1 MQNTILQPVVQVI
14 YNKKDITENISKYI
28 ESLTYTDYEK
38 DQSDELSIVLNDYDK
53 LFQNNWYPEK
63 GDKISAKIGYKGQPL
78 LDCGVFTIDEPD
90 IELSVDGDK
99 FTINA
104 LAASINEKIR
114 QKNSKSYVN
123 KTLIDIAREIAK
135 KHGYTVAGNGSA
147 AIDQNSKNSTNIGA
161 EGEKAGFIK
170 IPYEIQYKESDIA
183 FLARIA
189 QNYGYIFKLT
199 DNVISFVPAENLET
213 SKSLSV
219 ITRKDIKSA
228 HFRDCGTKK
237 YTACSAR
244 YLNPKTGKYVSYTA
258 RAETNTENN
267 ETFKLDTKYS
277 TKEAAIRAANAGL
290 KNGSKEVEGEI
301 EFVLGHTKA
310 IAGVNF
316 DINFNIVHD
325 GKFHITQSTHTVT
338 RENYETSISIRK
350 AA

>member
-1 MQNTILQPVVQVI
+1 MEKMTKSVLKPVVQVI

-104 LAASINEKIR
+104 LAASINENIR
-114 QKNSKSYVN
+114 QRNSKSYVN
-123 KTLIDIAREIAK
+123 KMLIDIARQIAS
-135 KHGYTVAGNGSA
+135 KHGYVVGGS
-147 AIDQNSKNSTNIGA
+147 
-161 EGEKAGFIK
+161 AGFIK

-199 DNVISFVPAENLET
+199 DNVISFLPVENLET
-213 SKSLSV
+213 SKPLST

-237 YTACSAR
+237 YTACSAK

-258 RAETNTENN
+258 KSDKTAERN
-267 ETFKLDTKYS
+267 ETLKLDTKYS
-277 TKEAAIRAANAGL
+277 TKEAAMRAANAGL
-290 KNGSKEVEGEI
+290 KNGSKEVEGDI

-316 DINFNIVHD
+316 DVNFNIVHD

-338 RENYETSISIRK
+338 RENYETSVSVK
-350 AA
+350 KVA